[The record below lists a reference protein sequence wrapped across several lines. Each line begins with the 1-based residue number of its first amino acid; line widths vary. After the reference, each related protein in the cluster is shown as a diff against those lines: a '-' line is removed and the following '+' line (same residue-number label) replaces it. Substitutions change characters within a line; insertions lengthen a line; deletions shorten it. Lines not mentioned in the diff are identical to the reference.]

1 MVLQINP
8 SQMALWR
15 KHNQL
20 QIGVGP
26 NCTRL
31 SNLSEGR
38 QRLLTLLYR
47 GIPDDYFDEAAQVV
61 GAENAS
67 WLLAQVSPHLLE
79 KAGHQ
84 TQLSAE
90 FIEKRFAEIC
100 RAQASFAIEGSA
112 VLEMRQLG
120 RVFIQ
125 GPSQTSDLIADSL
138 QAAGVGHIHNQPS
151 DFNDS
156 DRFDLAI
163 LINQNLISPADYARF
178 MNRAIDHISIVFDAE
193 GVSVSPVIENSQTPC
208 LTCYHENLSDKDND
222 WPALATQ
229 LLFSKLEF
237 DDSTA
242 RLFAAALASQRAL
255 QQIDRPLSKEPASKI
270 GYRLN
275 IATGAISE
283 FDWPFNSN
291 CLCRVS

>member
-1 MVLQINP
+1 
-8 SQMALWR
+8 
-15 KHNQL
+15 
-20 QIGVGP
+20 
-26 NCTRL
+26 
-31 SNLSEGR
+31 
-38 QRLLTLLYR
+38 
-47 GIPDDYFDEAAQVV
+47 V
-61 GAENAS
+61 GAENAGG
-67 WLLAQVSPHLLE
+67 LLAAVSPHLLE

-125 GPSQTSDLIADSL
+125 GPSQTSDLITDSL
-138 QAAGVGHIHNQPS
+138 QAAGVGHIHNQS
-151 DFNDS
+151 SGFNDS

-178 MNRAIDHISIVFDAE
+178 MNKAIDHISIVFDAE
-193 GVSVSPVIENSQTPC
+193 GVSVSPVIENSLTPC
-208 LTCYHENLSDKDND
+208 LTCFHENLSDKDKD
-222 WPALATQ
+222 WPAIATQ
-229 LLFSKLEF
+229 MLFSKLEF